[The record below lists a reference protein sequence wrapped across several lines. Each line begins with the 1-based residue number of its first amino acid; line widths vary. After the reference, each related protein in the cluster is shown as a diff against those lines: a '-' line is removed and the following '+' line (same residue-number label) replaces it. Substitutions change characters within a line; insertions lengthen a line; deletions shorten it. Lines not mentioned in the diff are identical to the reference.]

1 MSRSPPSPHRLV
13 LASSG
18 SIHFSAGDVHDN
30 IRTFLFCTLCSKE
43 FPSNDQSHRSRHDRS
58 GHPGIRSRDP
68 ALHRR
73 LPRRKYVTVQA
84 LPVDRKIVFPFKYSD
99 FSGPFTS
106 SHTTLLADCL
116 KNVVNL
122 DTDPVNA

>member
-1 MSRSPPSPHRLV
+1 MIKATVPVMTDQGIQEFEVEIL
-13 LASSG
+13 
-18 SIHFSAGDVHDN
+18 HFTED
-30 IRTFLFCTLCSKE
+30 FL
-43 FPSNDQSHRSRHDRS
+43 
-58 GHPGIRSRDP
+58 G
-68 ALHRR
+68 
-73 LPRRKYVTVQA
+73 RKYVTVQA

-122 DTDPVNA
+122 DTDPVNAQPPVAFPASLSPESAAEKEIGDPERIPNESL